1 MSKKNRNKG
10 QGGGQNN
17 STDQVQNVHDVD
29 LDKSRYSGDNRL
41 STNEG
46 STIAD
51 SANLE
56 GKKYD
61 SDDMGSSKREYV
73 KESEKVIGGQTTGR
87 SAETARAGSGLTDD
101 FENARTVN
109 TRYDLENKSFTAHE
123 DNVTNSTHYQ
133 TTKHEDNRESHLR
146 RLRQALRML
155 QEEVSHLEGKS
166 VATVI

>member
-1 MSKKNRNKG
+1 LFYTAQILIILILIEIMSKKNRNKG

-61 SDDMGSSKREYV
+61 SDDMGSSKSVLSRNYF
-73 KESEKVIGGQTTGR
+73 I
-87 SAETARAGSGLTDD
+87 
-101 FENARTVN
+101 
-109 TRYDLENKSFTAHE
+109 
-123 DNVTNSTHYQ
+123 
-133 TTKHEDNRESHLR
+133 
-146 RLRQALRML
+146 RLF
-155 QEEVSHLEGKS
+155 
-166 VATVI
+166 